1 MKDKYLYPRL
11 TWSYDFGWFR
21 LKGVGL
27 ANCLFLAAKA
37 YVNEKKGMGKMLEPT
52 WLKFSPGPF
61 IRHEKDKR
69 IYSHLFNHYGIRGF
83 KKFFILITRRYR
95 NDVIMD
101 SDLATYFCEFNQ
113 DYDLV
118 KEYIDRITRPETI
131 KNVNTDIL
139 SDEIAIH
146 ARFGDFPNHLR
157 TDINWYVGIV
167 KNLLEV
173 NPNLKFAL
181 FSDGTDEELKP
192 LTDIP
197 TVRKAFYGNAFA
209 DMYAISKC
217 KLLIASDSTFSG
229 WGAFMGRV
237 PIVFNHRHFPPV
249 YAGDVPEIILSDSTI
264 SDELRQLVDSLI

>member
-37 YVNEKKGMGKMLEPT
+37 YVNEKKGLGRMLEPT

-69 IYSHLFNHYGIRGF
+69 VYSHLFNHYGIRGL

-95 NDVIMD
+95 NDVITD

-131 KNVNTDIL
+131 KNVNSESL
-139 SDEIAIH
+139 SNEIAIH
-146 ARFGDFPNHLR
+146 VRFGDYPDVLR
-157 TDINWYVGIV
+157 TEINWYKGVV
-167 KNLLEV
+167 KNLLEI
-173 NPNLKFAL
+173 NPNLRFAL

-192 LTDIP
+192 LTDISS
-197 TVRKAFYGNAFA
+197 VRKVFYGNAFA

-217 KLLIASDSTFSG
+217 KLLIASDSTFSA
-229 WGAFMGRV
+229 WGAFMGQV
-237 PIVFNHRHFPPV
+237 PIVFCHRHFPPV
-249 YAGDVPEIILSDSTI
+249 YAGDVPEIILGDNTM
-264 SDELRQLVDSLI
+264 SDELRQLIDNRI